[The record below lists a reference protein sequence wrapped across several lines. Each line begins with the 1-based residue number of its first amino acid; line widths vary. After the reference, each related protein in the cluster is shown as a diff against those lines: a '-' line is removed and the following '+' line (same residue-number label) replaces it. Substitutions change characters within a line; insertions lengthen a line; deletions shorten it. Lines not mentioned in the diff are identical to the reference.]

1 MKVAFQ
7 GVQGA
12 YSEVATR
19 KYFANGVEP
28 VGFSHSHQVV
38 QAVLNGD
45 VNYGMLPVENSIV
58 GTVVVNL
65 DLFFHH
71 DIFAYGECFIRIRHA
86 LLSAPQ
92 SQLSDIEYVY
102 SHPVALDQCQDFLK
116 QNKIQPIATYDTAGA
131 AKMIA
136 EKKSHNEA
144 AICSVLCKDYY
155 DLNVLAENIQ
165 NVSDNYTRFFAFSR
179 TDKIPEHAPSDKTTV
194 AFQTKH
200 HPGALVNCLNEF
212 SSKYINLT
220 KIESRPIPN
229 NPFEYIFY
237 VDFQG
242 SIDSNLVKN
251 CLENLKNDAKLVK
264 VIGSYHRGEREE

>member
-1 MKVAFQ
+1 MKIAFQ
-7 GVQGA
+7 GVRGA
-12 YSEVATR
+12 YSEVAAR
-19 KYFANGVEP
+19 KYFSNNIEP
-28 VGFSHSHQVV
+28 QGFSHSHEVIE
-38 QAVLNGD
+38 AVMSGEAE
-45 VNYGMLPVENSIV
+45 YGMLPVENSIV

-71 DIFAYGECFIRIRHA
+71 DVFAFGESFIRIRHA
-86 LLSAPQ
+86 LLAGKE
-92 SQLSDIEYVY
+92 SQLSDIDYVY

-116 QNKIQPIATYDTAGA
+116 ENNIQPISTYDTAGA

-136 EKKSHNEA
+136 DKKSKNEA

-179 TDKIPEHAPSDKTTV
+179 ADKIPEHAASDKTTI

-242 SIDSNLVKN
+242 STDSNLVKN

-264 VIGSYHRGEREE
+264 VIGSYHRGERE